1 MGKLLLF
8 YYMVDSMNIVTPC
21 GSIPKRSF
29 LHHRSLGV
37 NQEVAY
43 GLLWSS
49 DMQVP
54 CKNMRY
60 ASQRRGQRAGVLTQL
75 LQILMNGYFAGMK
88 IWRVGTQITEHYD
101 PVLAPV
107 GALKCF
113 ERRGHHVFMNCFMHL
128 WSTGLPKPSL
138 TLNSSLFRKASCLH
152 SQVTAMGKRYC
163 WASLKV
169 TCLTF
174 HKVKLY
180 VKPKSEMPS
189 DLNPDLLWFL
199 CMFQDHMR

>member
-1 MGKLLLF
+1 MIFWHASAMQKHEICKSEERAEGW
-8 YYMVDSMNIVTPC
+8 SAHSITPNT
-21 GSIPKRSF
+21 
-29 LHHRSLGV
+29 HEWV
-37 NQEVAY
+37 
-43 GLLWSS
+43 
-49 DMQVP
+49 
-54 CKNMRY
+54 
-60 ASQRRGQRAGVLTQL
+60 
-75 LQILMNGYFAGMK
+75 FAGMK

-113 ERRGHHVFMNCFMHL
+113 ARRGHHVFMNCFMHL
-128 WSTGLPKPSL
+128 WSTGLSKL
-138 TLNSSLFRKASCLH
+138 FFTLNISLFRKASCLH

-169 TCLTF
+169 TYLTF

-189 DLNPDLLWFL
+189 DLNPDLL
-199 CMFQDHMR
+199 